1 MLHYW
6 ILSNRFKSNLGFF
19 YVAFVRIYIKTDAK
33 NIQQNMF
40 RRLWCQQTRQQ
51 IFLKFKDMI
60 YLAKTKTKEN
70 IHFTYNKIKAFS
82 YISYRA
88 LLLKEFNTVQN

>member
-60 YLAKTKTKEN
+60 YLAKTKTKGN
-70 IHFTYNKIKAFS
+70 IHTFHF
-82 YISYRA
+82 
-88 LLLKEFNTVQN
+88 

>member
-1 MLHYW
+1 MVSIVKFFSLIFFYIIGYYQIVLNQIW
-6 ILSNRFKSNLGFF
+6 DFF

-40 RRLWCQQTRQQ
+40 RRLWCQRTRQQ

-70 IHFTYNKIKAFS
+70 IHTFQ
-82 YISYRA
+82 
-88 LLLKEFNTVQN
+88 L